1 MSGKIYLL
9 SEKKNRYKANLH
21 CHSTVSDGCY
31 TPEQLKRIYKER
43 GYAILAITDH
53 EVLVPHNELNDTD
66 FLTLPG
72 YELQTFGDKHL
83 PKLMRRVNHMNLYP
97 RDPNNKKLPF
107 FNISDVMQL
116 DKPPDI
122 SKAEYSGP
130 QLEKEYSVK
139 GLNRLIAMAREA
151 GFIVSYN
158 HPTWSKEDAGIYTNL
173 EGIFAMEIYNSGCEQ
188 SGYDTYC
195 PWIYEEMLRSGQHIG
210 CVASDDTHKAEDLFG
225 GFTVIYADKLEHRQ
239 IISALEEGDYYA
251 SRGPEI
257 NALWYEDGIFHIES
271 SPAKRII
278 VSNSG
283 RRKESISL
291 RTAEKGLIDGGEFP
305 IDDTDLYVR
314 FTVQD
319 EMGRTANT
327 RAYWRE
333 EFESSPASIADICR
347 RKIAVG

>member
-1 MSGKIYLL
+1 M
-9 SEKKNRYKANLH
+9 
-21 CHSTVSDGCY
+21 
-31 TPEQLKRIYKER
+31 
-43 GYAILAITDH
+43 
-53 EVLVPHNELNDTD
+53 
-66 FLTLPG
+66 
-72 YELQTFGDKHL
+72 
-83 PKLMRRVNHMNLYP
+83 
-97 RDPNNKKLPF
+97 
-107 FNISDVMQL
+107 
-116 DKPPDI
+116 
-122 SKAEYSGP
+122 
-130 QLEKEYSVK
+130 
-139 GLNRLIAMAREA
+139 NRLIAMAREA

-210 CVASDDTHKAEDLFG
+210 CVASDDTHKAEDLCG